1 MARNPVLRR
10 IQASNARR
18 RYNLRSKLRRGGFSS
33 KVHLL
38 KEKYEGGVITAS
50 SNSTSAGVLNCQL
63 SNLTNFPSFKN
74 MYDLYKIVAWKVTLI
89 PQWNTAQ
96 IGLSGSS
103 VAGSTSGLPMLF
115 IAPNRSPYSVAP
127 TTAADA
133 INDDGVR
140 IIRLSRPVSMYLKY
154 PKPLFQADV
163 ATEMTT
169 FPIGLFNNNVQPW
182 LSTGGNNQLVDQ
194 SGTFHNGFRYWLDNT
209 NFAGNATV
217 RVFHTLYLKFKEQ
230 D

>member
-1 MARNPVLRR
+1 MITAG
-10 IQASNARR
+10 ASAT
-18 RYNLRSKLRRGGFSS
+18 SS
-33 KVHLL
+33 
-38 KEKYEGGVITAS
+38 GVI
-50 SNSTSAGVLNCQL
+50 NCKIG
-63 SNLTNFPSFKN
+63 SLTNFPSLKN
-74 MYDLYKIVAWKVTLI
+74 MYDLYKIVGWKITLI

-127 TTAADA
+127 TSAADA

-140 IIRLSRPVSMYLKY
+140 IIRLNRPVSMYLKY
-154 PKPLFQADV
+154 PKPLFEQTDSSG
-163 ATEMTT
+163 MTVY
-169 FPIGLFNNNVQPW
+169 PIGLFNNNVQPW

-194 SGTFHNGFRYWLDNT
+194 SGTVHNGFRYWLDND

-217 RVFHTLYLKFKEQ
+217 RVFHTLYVKLKEQ